1 MPATERIIAGRLG
14 APRPL
19 PPGECP
25 TMVLAADEGVKGCVS
40 VPFYPD
46 HISAGDVPLL
56 LSCAFRATL
65 VRGVPAELLEHGGEV
80 VAMRLRGREIL
91 LPRVLRSALLRRSLG
106 RQRWIF
112 LFLLGPS
119 LGVFLVN
126 LIFGMSPL
134 LWLAAGVVAFFSL
147 FLMMLLV
154 FRDLGA
160 ARRWTESVRSTL
172 AGQWPRRAAPAEADG
187 WQG

>member
-25 TMVLAADEGVKGCVS
+25 TMVLAADEGAKVCVS

-46 HISAGDVPLL
+46 HTSAGDVPLL
-56 LSCAFRATL
+56 LSCGLRATL
-65 VRGVPAELLEHGGEV
+65 IPGVPVELLEHGGEV

-91 LPRVLRSALLRRSLG
+91 LPRVLRPALLRQSLG

-112 LFLLGPS
+112 LFLLGPL

-126 LIFGMSPL
+126 LIFVMSPL
-134 LWLAAGVVAFFSL
+134 LWLAAGVVALFSL
-147 FLMMLLV
+147 LLMMLLV
-154 FRDLGA
+154 LKDLGA
-160 ARRWTESVRSTL
+160 AQRWTRSVRRTL
-172 AGQWPRRAAPAEADG
+172 AGQWPPCAAQGGADG
-187 WQG
+187 